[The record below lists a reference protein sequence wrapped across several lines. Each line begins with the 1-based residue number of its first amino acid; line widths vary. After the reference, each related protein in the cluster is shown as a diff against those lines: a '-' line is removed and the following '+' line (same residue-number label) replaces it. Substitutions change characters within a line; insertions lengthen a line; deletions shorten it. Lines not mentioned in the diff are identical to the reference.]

1 MPSEAD
7 PLRISLIFSPVT
19 SFSSLQLL
27 MVYIM
32 VKNILLAAVA
42 LLFLNNSLAASISR
56 QANVWEG
63 RCPQKN
69 TTLKPN
75 RYPFDPCRKGFNE
88 LFPESEWLLSHALTF
103 LFFQKPP
110 TFNGFY
116 TLAWN
121 WDLLVSFL
129 ISLQRLIL

>member
-1 MPSEAD
+1 MA
-7 PLRISLIFSPVT
+7 
-19 SFSSLQLL
+19 
-27 MVYIM
+27 YIK
-32 VKNILLAAVA
+32 VRKALLAAVA
-42 LLFLNNSLAASISR
+42 LVFLNNSLAAPIR
-56 QANVWEG
+56 QANIWEG

-129 ISLQRLIL
+129 ISLRRLIL